1 MPPSFTFADTDAAVA
16 RDASI
21 RPKPT
26 PLQAARAHW
35 NMAVGALHNF
45 VLLWYKVLICELL
58 LRQKPLGPSK
68 DGRRIPLR
76 VAHGRQLID
85 ERRARPYISNTI
97 RTSRYTLWD
106 FLPKQLIF
114 QFTRLANFYFLCVG
128 IPQTIPGI
136 STTGN
141 YTTILPLL
149 FFVLLTIAKEGYDDF
164 KRHKLD
170 NVENTTL
177 VKVLRPLSVR
187 DVEDKPATHWDL
199 LRKRKS
205 EQRATAHIVETH
217 DDHDNEFAW
226 RNAFW
231 QDVQVGDIV
240 SVSRDQQVPA
250 DLVLLHATGENGLA
264 FIDTMDLDG
273 ETNLKTRE
281 TMPDLQECDTIAGI
295 RNCSAEFI
303 VEDPNADLYRF
314 DGRIQVRDQTLPL
327 TSNHVIYRGSTL
339 RNTSRAVGMV
349 INTGEECKIRMNANQ
364 HPEAK
369 KPALEYTANKI
380 VLLLAVYVIILTVGC
395 SEGYRMWQRSTE
407 QNSWY
412 IAGAPVEYH
421 QTFLGYAIMFN
432 NNIPLSLYVTLEII
446 KIGQLLMLN
455 GDIMMYD
462 KASDTPA
469 QCNTNTILENLGQVS
484 YIFSDKTGTLTD
496 NIMKFRKMS
505 VAGTSWLHEMDLEPE
520 KDTLVVPP
528 SQAAEPPLDPRGEH
542 RPSFAV
548 GRDEVIVEDV
558 EMGPLPSPLSAG
570 PPQPLRRS
578 SSQWRSTG
586 RPDHI
591 QPEVTT
597 TDLLD
602 FVRAKP
608 ASAFAKRAQD
618 YVLCMALCHTCLP
631 EVVNGK
637 LDYQASSPDE
647 LALVRAAKDL
657 GYVVIRRTSQSITL
671 QVAQADGSQAEETYQ
686 ILDVI
691 EFSSKRKRM
700 SVVVRFPDGRICII
714 CKGADSAILPR
725 LTLADVAKQ
734 KASEVRKSVDMEHEL
749 MRRSE
754 QQEIRNSFGGRPS
767 LTMLRTKSGLSASA
781 VYTSGRNSLAL
792 PLSDIDVTDGAIQRS
807 ASTDRPRKSMDKLQ
821 SRLGTRTFSL
831 EVPQSTSIPNPGYHK
846 RHEINTDKF
855 AFLDEYSVMDESTV
869 FSKCFRHLDDFA
881 SEGLRTLL
889 YAKKFISEADYVA
902 WKKVYS
908 DAETSLVDR
917 QEKIETAGELLEQS
931 FNLVGATAIED
942 KLQSGVPET
951 IDKLRRAN
959 IKIWMLTGDK
969 RETAINIAHSAR
981 LCRPSSDIFVLDV
994 TKGALD
1000 SQIQGIAE
1008 DIQSGCLHSVVVID
1022 GHTLSVVEKSPALT
1036 DLFYALIPT
1045 IDSVIC
1051 CRASPAQKSLIVQA
1065 IRQRVPKALTLAIG
1079 DGANDL
1085 AMISASHVGVGISG
1099 KEGLQAARVA
1109 DYAIA
1114 RFRFLQRLLLV
1125 HGRWNYVR
1133 TGKFIL
1139 ATFWKEMFF
1148 YLPTAMY
1155 QYFNGYSGTSL
1166 YESWSLTVFN
1176 TLFTSLCTICMG
1188 IWEQDL
1194 SAETLLAIPE
1204 LYVHGQ
1210 RNRELNIPRFLGW
1223 MFAAAIEG
1231 IFVYLGMWAAYNAFG
1246 QQPRDDGL
1254 FAFGSLAFTIGVVW
1268 VNWKLFIIEIHHKT
1282 TVVMGCFGITVA
1294 GWFAWCAFLAG
1305 IYPLQPS
1312 PYAGRQGLFETFG
1325 KDPIWWAT
1333 GIAICVVLICVE
1345 MAYKTIKRSM
1355 VIAGWWTFPP
1365 WKQHSTS
1372 RDMRGE
1378 AGMAVNESSCEKWD
1392 LEIWQELE
1400 MDPAVRA
1407 GLRRILRD
1415 EGVEEGEMAESPAGF
1430 GAEPGLLGVEG
1441 ETTTDDDKSNR
1452 IGAPA

>member
-1 MPPSFTFADTDAAVA
+1 MPPSLPQRDAPATTLQRARRRWDVAVA
-16 RDASI
+16 
-21 RPKPT
+21 
-26 PLQAARAHW
+26 
-35 NMAVGALHNF
+35 ALHSF
-45 VLLWYKVLICELL
+45 VLHWYQVVICEFL
-58 LRQKPLGPSK
+58 LRQRPLKPSK

-76 VAHGRQLID
+76 LSHGHGLVD
-85 ERRARPYISNTI
+85 ERRGRPYVSNTI

-149 FFVLLTIAKEGYDDF
+149 FFVLLTIVKEGYDDF
-164 KRHKLD
+164 KRHRLD
-170 NVENTTL
+170 KVENSTL
-177 VKVLRPLSVR
+177 VKVLKPSVTRHSVVRPAPRWVPRSR
-187 DVEDKPATHWDL
+187 SNGEARTATVHV
-199 LRKRKS
+199 
-205 EQRATAHIVETH
+205 A
-217 DDHDNEFAW
+217 DDHNDHDEEFAW
-226 RNAFW
+226 RSTFW
-231 QDVQVGDIV
+231 QDIRVGDIV
-240 SVSRDQQVPA
+240 QVCRDEQIPA
-250 DLVLLHATGENGLA
+250 DLVLLHATGENGIA
-264 FIDTMDLDG
+264 YVDTMDLDG
-273 ETNLKTRE
+273 ETSLKVRE
-281 TMPDLQECDTIAGI
+281 SVPDLRGCGAISGI
-295 RNCSAEFI
+295 RACSAEFI
-303 VEDPNADLYRF
+303 LEDPNADLYRF
-314 DGRIQVRDQTLPL
+314 DGRIQVGGQTLPL

-339 RNTSRAVGMV
+339 RNTARAIGVV

-380 VLLLAVYVIILTVGC
+380 VLLLALYVIILTIGC

-412 IAGAPVEYH
+412 IAGAPVGYH

-432 NNIPLSLYVTLEII
+432 NNIPLSLYVTLEIT

-455 GDIMMYD
+455 GDIKMYD
-462 KASDTPA
+462 EATDTPA

-496 NIMKFRKMS
+496 NVMKFRKMS
-505 VAGTSWLHEMDLEPE
+505 VAGTSWLHETDLIPQKTALKVSPPQGVE
-520 KDTLVVPP
+520 KI
-528 SQAAEPPLDPRGEH
+528 SSGKEDPR
-542 RPSFAV
+542 PSLAHA
-548 GRDEVIVEDV
+548 RDEIIVEDV
-558 EMGPLPSPLSAG
+558 EMGHLPSPISAVS
-570 PPQPLRRS
+570 PPQARRS

-597 TDLLD
+597 TDLLS
-602 FVRAKP
+602 FIRARP
-608 ASAFAKRAQD
+608 ASPFSRKAQD
-618 YVLCMALCHTCLP
+618 YLLSMALCHTCLP
-631 EVVNGK
+631 EIVDG
-637 LDYQASSPDE
+637 DIEFQASSPDE
-647 LALVRAAKDL
+647 LALVRAAQEL
-657 GYVVIRRTSQSITL
+657 GYVVTHRSSQSITL
-671 QVAQADGSQAEETYQ
+671 RVTRADGSFVDDTYQ

-700 SVVVRFPDGRICII
+700 SIVVRYPDGRICII

-725 LTLADVAKQ
+725 LRSAEVAKQ
-734 KASEVRKSVDMEHEL
+734 KASEVRRSVDYEHEL

-754 QQEIRNSFGGRPS
+754 QQELRNSFGGRPS
-767 LTMLRTKSGLSASA
+767 LTMMRKKSGLGSNVAH
-781 VYTSGRNSLAL
+781 TPGRNSLAV
-792 PLSDIDVTDGAIQRS
+792 PRTDAYATGSTPERS
-807 ASTDRPRKSMDKLQ
+807 KSVERSRGSLDKL
-821 SRLGTRTFSL
+821 RPILGTRTFSL
-831 EVPQSTSIPNPGYHK
+831 DVPQSMPANSPVQSPHQEVGG
-846 RHEINTDKF
+846 DQF
-855 AFLDEYSVMDESTV
+855 AFLDDPATMDESTV
-869 FSKCFRHLDDFA
+869 FSRCFRHLDDFA

-889 YAKKFISEADYVA
+889 FAKKFISASEYET
-902 WKKVYS
+902 WKRIYS
-908 DAETSLVDR
+908 DAETSLVER
-917 QEKIETAGELLEQS
+917 QEKMEAAGELLEQS
-931 FNLVGATAIED
+931 FSLVGATAIED
-942 KLQSGVPET
+942 KLQKGVPET

-981 LCRPSSDIFVLDV
+981 LCRPSSDIFILDEA
-994 TKGALD
+994 KGPID
-1000 SQIQGIAE
+1000 VQIRDIEE
-1008 DIQSGCLHSVVVID
+1008 DIKAGCLHSVVVID
-1022 GHTLSVVEKSPALT
+1022 GHTLSVIEKAPSLM
-1036 DLFYALIPT
+1036 DLFYSLIPT

-1051 CRASPAQKSLIVQA
+1051 CRASPAQKSLIVKA

-1109 DYAIA
+1109 DYAIG

-1194 SAETLLAIPE
+1194 SADTLLAVPE

-1223 MFAAAIEG
+1223 MAAGATEG
-1231 IFVYLGMWAAYNAFG
+1231 VFVYLGLWAACSAFG
-1246 QQPRDDGL
+1246 QQTRDDGL
-1254 FAFGSLAFTIGVVW
+1254 FAFGNLAFTVGVVW
-1268 VNWKLFIIEIHHKT
+1268 VNWKLFIIETHHKT
-1282 TVVMGCFGITVA
+1282 ALVMGCFGVTVV

-1305 IYPLQPS
+1305 VYPLQPS
-1312 PYAGRQGLFETFG
+1312 PYAGRRGFFEMFG
-1325 KDPIWWAT
+1325 RDPVWWLA
-1333 GIAICVVLICVE
+1333 GISVCVVLICVE
-1345 MAYKTIKRSM
+1345 MAYKTIKRNL
-1355 VIAGWWTFPP
+1355 VIAGWWRLPP
-1365 WKQHSTS
+1365 WGHHRRSP
-1372 RDMRGE
+1372 D
-1378 AGMAVNESSCEKWD
+1378 ESSCEKWD

-1400 MDPAVRA
+1400 LDPTVRA
-1407 GLRRILRD
+1407 GLRRILR
-1415 EGVEEGEMAESPAGF
+1415 EEEGEDEDVAIESKTRAEAG
-1430 GAEPGLLGVEG
+1430 GLLADVDE
-1441 ETTTDDDKSNR
+1441 ETTTDDDNDKNRRPGGVVRVLLTKS
-1452 IGAPA
+1452 GAE